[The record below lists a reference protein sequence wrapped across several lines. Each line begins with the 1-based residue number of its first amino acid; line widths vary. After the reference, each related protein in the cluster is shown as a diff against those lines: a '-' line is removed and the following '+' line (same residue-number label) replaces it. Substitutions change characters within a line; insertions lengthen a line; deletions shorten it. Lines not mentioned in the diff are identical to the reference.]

1 MNELWLPEGAH
12 WDLNIEHHRLEDSGE
27 FTGGG
32 WKMVPHT
39 VEAPRDSIVAMLGV
53 LAGKR
58 AAPHFLYGYTG
69 TSRFPF
75 VYQMIPLNR
84 AGRALQHTFG
94 PETNRANCIQ
104 IEICGRAAD
113 SGRWSANYYKGLAN
127 LCRMIERRVKIPHR
141 VPISFKTPHRATPN
155 GWVKASGYLGH
166 CHCPGNTH
174 TDPGTGFR
182 VHDLFRYIDRAGNHG
197 LELKPVRR

>member
-1 MNELWLPEGAH
+1 MNDLWLPEGAH
-12 WDLNIEHHRLEDSGE
+12 WDLNIKHHRLEDSGP

-32 WKMVPHT
+32 WKLCHHT
-39 VEAPRDSIVAMLGV
+39 VEAPRDSIQSMIEV

-58 AAPHFLYGYTG
+58 AAPHLLYGYTR

-75 VYQMIPLNR
+75 VYQMIPFNL

-113 SGRWSANYYKGLAN
+113 SHRWSDNYYKGLAN
-127 LCRMIERRVKIPHR
+127 LCRMVERRVNIPR
-141 VPISFKTPHRATPN
+141 RAPKKFPDTRFSPQ
-155 GWVKASGYLGH
+155 GWVNAKGH
-166 CHCPGNTH
+166 VGHIHCPGNDH
-174 TDPGTGFR
+174 TDPGPGFR
-182 VHDLFRYIDRAGNHG
+182 IHDLFRFMEQAGNHG
-197 LELKPVRR
+197 VNLKPVTR